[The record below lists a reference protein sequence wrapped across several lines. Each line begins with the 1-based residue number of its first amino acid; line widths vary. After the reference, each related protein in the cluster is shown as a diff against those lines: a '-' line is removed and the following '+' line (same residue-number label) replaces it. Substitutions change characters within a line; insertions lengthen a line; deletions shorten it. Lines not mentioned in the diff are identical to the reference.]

1 MAQVPVGPKGAAGP
15 LKEINTQKQGR
26 TDAKVGMKPGPATG
40 RGQGNPTSG
49 GGINRA
55 TKSKGA

>member
-1 MAQVPVGPKGAAGP
+1 MNKVPVGPRGAAGSM
-15 LKEINTQKQGR
+15 KETSNQPQGR
-26 TDAKVGMKPGPATG
+26 SGSKVGMKPGPATG

-55 TKSKGA
+55 TKGKG

>member
-15 LKEINTQKQGR
+15 LKETNTHKQGR
-26 TDAKVGMKPGPATG
+26 SDAKVGMKPGPATG

-49 GGINRA
+49 GGINRP
-55 TKSKGA
+55 TKK